1 MAMMRMQA
9 DAHRRELALQRQI
22 AADRQVALEDAQ
34 TAARHANTR
43 LRVQSEWFQQ
53 PAPQQQQQQSL
64 SQLLRALGAAGNDCE
79 IEEMPYDM
87 N

>member
-1 MAMMRMQA
+1 MMRMQA

-53 PAPQQQQQQSL
+53 PAPQQQRQQSL
-64 SQLLRALGAAGNDCE
+64 AQLLRALGGGSRNDCE